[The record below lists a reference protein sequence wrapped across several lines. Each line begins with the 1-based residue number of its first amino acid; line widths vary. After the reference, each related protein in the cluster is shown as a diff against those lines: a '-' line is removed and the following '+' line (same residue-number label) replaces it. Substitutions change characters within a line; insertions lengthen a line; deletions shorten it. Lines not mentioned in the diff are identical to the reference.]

1 MLLLHGDTW
10 QEMLCLGMGACTWG
24 CVRTGYV
31 AMAFEVCYA
40 LSRAVAGRWLLVLI
54 RKAF

>member
-40 LSRAVAGRWLLVLI
+40 LSRAVAGR
-54 RKAF
+54 